1 VKQEESSRLEVQEEN
16 DRSPSFSR
24 VCGSSWCRLLAERR
38 RESELTSAEAVKM
51 YTHTGRLNVI
61 LVILTRSLLLVN
73 FIKYLTM
80 IGPKRNEMVAVHLVK
95 SYSAFTSLQLWNM
108 ACSLRRYALLTRCL

>member
-1 VKQEESSRLEVQEEN
+1 
-16 DRSPSFSR
+16 
-24 VCGSSWCRLLAERR
+24 
-38 RESELTSAEAVKM
+38 M

-95 SYSAFTSLQLWNM
+95 SYSAFTSLQL
-108 ACSLRRYALLTRCL
+108 